1 MSVGQENDRA
11 DGGGPFLR
19 RIHEPIKHFLPSSLD
34 IPAHIHHVAHR
45 MANPPVDRPHSRREF
60 LHILDCLGIRADQ
73 ADVRDRF
80 GFGAKLNEHGDR
92 LIVAWEAH
100 TEYYSYQAWH
110 IPADK
115 TKPLSFGP
123 ITYPGYVFPVCP
135 LGIRVN
141 ALDIVIQVERSVT
154 PEYLKPLL
162 PGPHLYA
169 SRVFGED
176 ITLAT
181 SFTPDDDTRERY
193 YVRGRSGET
202 LREYAAKLVDTI
214 VAIENYY
221 HLVMLPMQAF
231 SRAVDQI
238 HDYEQRH
245 LYQRAVIM
253 EQMGMATPAA
263 LQKWLNALTQDLLQ
277 VSRLAESMRYR
288 LSGAFPYD
296 KIVRGNLEA
305 LQEQPVPSIR
315 PISEYIRWRITG
327 VADGYQQLL
336 RRIDAMQADFEAT
349 VAVIRTQIELRLQEQ
364 NLAAQDQNLKLLA
377 SVDKTTRSQAILQH
391 TVESL
396 SVIVITYYLSGL
408 GSYIFK
414 ALHEMGWLDNA
425 TLASAIFVPIAFA
438 TSFGLMLIGRKMIY
452 KRMGSGAAHL
462 ERNSGS

>member
-1 MSVGQENDRA
+1 MSVGQGGDRM
-11 DGGGPFLR
+11 DNGQPFLR
-19 RIHEPIKHFLPSSLD
+19 RIHEPTKHFLPSALD
-34 IPAHIHHVAHR
+34 VPAHLHHVAHR

-60 LHILDCLGIRADQ
+60 LQILDCLDIPADQ
-73 ADVRDRF
+73 ADVRERF
-80 GFGAKLNEHGDR
+80 GFGIKLSEHGDR
-92 LIVAWEAH
+92 LIIAWEAH
-100 TEYYSYQAWH
+100 TEYYSYQVWH

-115 TKPLSFGP
+115 TKPLTFGP
-123 ITYPGYVFPVCP
+123 ITYPGYVFPICP

-141 ALDIVIQVERSVT
+141 SLDIVVRVEGSVT
-154 PEYLKPLL
+154 LEYLTPLL

-193 YVRGRSGET
+193 HISSRSGEI
-202 LREYAAKLVDTI
+202 LKQYVAKLVDAI

-221 HLVMLPMQAF
+221 HLMMLPMPAF

-253 EQMGMATPAA
+253 EQMGTATPAS

-296 KIVRGNLEA
+296 KIVRGNLDA

-315 PISEYIRWRITG
+315 PISEYICWRITG

-408 GSYIFK
+408 GSYLFK
-414 ALHEMGWLDNA
+414 GLHEVGWLSNA
-425 TLASAIFVPIAFA
+425 TIASAIFVPIAFVV
-438 TSFGLMLIGRKMIY
+438 SFGLMLIGRKIIY
-452 KRMGSGAAHL
+452 KRMGSSVTHL
-462 ERNSGS
+462 ERNS

>member
-1 MSVGQENDRA
+1 MNSGQ
-11 DGGGPFLR
+11 PFLR
-19 RIHEPIKHFLPSSLD
+19 RIHQPIKHFLPNALEV
-34 IPAHIHHVAHR
+34 PAHVHHVAHR
-45 MANPPVDRPHSRREF
+45 MANPPVDRPQSRQEF
-60 LHILDCLGIRADQ
+60 LNILDCLDIPRDQ
-73 ADVRDRF
+73 ADVGERL

-100 TEYYSYQAWH
+100 TEYYSYQTWH
-110 IPADK
+110 LPADK
-115 TKPLSFGP
+115 NKPLAFGP

-141 ALDIVIQVERSVT
+141 ALDILLQVEESIT
-154 PEYLKPLL
+154 ADSLKPML

-176 ITLAT
+176 IVVAT
-181 SFTPDDDTRERY
+181 SFTPDEDTRERY
-193 YVRGRSGET
+193 HVSGRSGET
-202 LREYAAKLVDTI
+202 LKQYSAKLVDTI

-245 LYQRAVIM
+245 LYQRAVVM
-253 EQMGMATPAA
+253 EQMGTATPAS

-305 LQEQPVPSIR
+305 LQEQPVSSIR

-364 NLAAQDQNLKLLA
+364 NLEAQDQNLKLLA

-408 GSYIFK
+408 GSYMFK
-414 ALHEMGWLDNA
+414 ALHEIGWLGNA

-438 TSFGLMLIGRKMIY
+438 TSFGLMLIGRKVIY
-452 KRMGSGAAHL
+452 KRMGFGASHFDRDSG
-462 ERNSGS
+462 